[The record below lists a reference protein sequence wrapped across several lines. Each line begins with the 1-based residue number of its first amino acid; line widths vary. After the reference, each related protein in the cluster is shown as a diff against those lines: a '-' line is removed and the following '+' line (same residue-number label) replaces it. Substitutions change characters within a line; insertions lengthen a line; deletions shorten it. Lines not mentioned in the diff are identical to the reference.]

1 MALLSENEIAEKLS
15 GLEGWGQEGNQ
26 IVKQYRFKNFVG
38 SMGFVTKV
46 AILAERADHHPDILI
61 EYSKVKIS
69 LSTHSEGG
77 LTEKDFNL
85 ANEIED
91 ASQL

>member
-1 MALLSENEIAEKLS
+1 MALLSENEIKEGLF
-15 GLEGWGQEGNQ
+15 GLEGWRHEGNR
-26 IVKQYRFKNFVG
+26 IVKQFKFKNFVE

-46 AILAERADHHPDILI
+46 AILAERVDHHPDILI
-61 EYSKVKIS
+61 EYSKVTIT

-85 ANEIED
+85 ATEIQE
-91 ASQL
+91 AS

>member
-1 MALLSENEIAEKLS
+1 MTLLSENEIKDGLS
-15 GLEGWGQEGNQ
+15 GLEGWEHKENQ
-26 IVKQYRFKNFVG
+26 IVKQFKFKNFVE

-46 AILAERADHHPDILI
+46 AILAERVDHHPDILI
-61 EYSKVKIS
+61 EYSKVTIT

-85 ANEIED
+85 ATEIQE
-91 ASQL
+91 AS

>member
-1 MALLSENEIAEKLS
+1 MALLSENEIKEGLF
-15 GLEGWGQEGNQ
+15 GLEGWGHEGNQ
-26 IVKQYRFKNFVG
+26 IVKQFKFKNFVQ

-46 AILAERADHHPDILI
+46 AILAERVDHHPDILV
-61 EYSKVKIS
+61 EYSKVTIT

-85 ANEIED
+85 AGEIQE
-91 ASQL
+91 AS

>member
-1 MALLSENEIAEKLS
+1 MALLSENEIAKKLS
-15 GLEGWGQEGNQ
+15 GLEAWGLVGNQ
-26 IVKQYRFKNFVG
+26 IVKQYKFKNFVG

-85 ANEIED
+85 AKEIED

>member
-26 IVKQYRFKNFVG
+26 IVKQYKFKNFVG